1 MKNLKKIRKLKM
13 INKIKKITKKNYWK
27 KKLRKFLNMLI
38 FNIYFLVSFYKK
50 F

>member
-27 KKLRKFLNMLI
+27 KKLKN
-38 FNIYFLVSFYKK
+38 FNSKK
-50 F
+50 ILKKL